1 MQTTTVSVRLNGE
14 RNMEDRAKIDRE
26 FWAAWLALSRTLAA
40 LREAVKEC
48 QGAGLVK
55 VEDPPR
61 GGVG

>member
-1 MQTTTVSVRLNGE
+1 
-14 RNMEDRAKIDRE
+14 MEDRAKIDRE